1 MLTED
6 YITRIIQQAVAAL
19 AEAIGL
25 RKSGRF
31 EEALKVVQA
40 GLEGFFGIPA
50 RLLYQMDTSSTLD
63 ILTSE
68 GELDLSR
75 VSVAASLFLEAG
87 TIYDRLGKP
96 ADARASYMRALYL
109 NLELAFSDLDTVT
122 VEVNNSI
129 ANLYDNLRGQLNLET
144 CSGCFYYFQHQQQY
158 KRAFSALD
166 EYLLLTNA
174 EPEVVMEACD
184 FYRSLLNEP
193 DTVLKQ
199 SGISHQ
205 LIEDRIVQT
214 GC

>member
-25 RKSGRF
+25 RESGRF
-31 EEALKVVQA
+31 EEALQVVQA

-68 GELDLSR
+68 GEVDLAR
-75 VSVAASLFLEAG
+75 VSVAASLFSEAG
-87 TIYDRLGKP
+87 TLYDHLRQQEN
-96 ADARASYMRALYL
+96 ADTSYLRALEL
-109 NLELAFSDLDTVT
+109 NLEQAFDDIDTVN
-122 VEVNNSI
+122 EDVNKDISDQ
-129 ANLYDNLRGQLNLET
+129 YDYLRGRLSLET
-144 CSGCFYYFQHQQQY
+144 CNGCFYYFQTKGQIH
-158 KRAFSALD
+158 RALSALD

-174 EPEVVMEACD
+174 DPEVVKEACD

-199 SGISHQ
+199 SGFSHQ
-205 LIEDRIVQT
+205 LIKDRIEQIS
-214 GC
+214 C